1 MTDTDLYERGVRT
14 AAACWE
20 ALAHSTS
27 SADVHRLPHVSVA
40 VFADEPEQSIYNNAI
55 LGHGLAPAERSA
67 ALEAMEALY
76 AAADISSFAAWVHET
91 DRGMRDE
98 LTRRGYAVDTTTRAM
113 GMSLDDVSLPRPE
126 IELAPAA
133 WREHLRL
140 IGVSSALL
148 RDLDPAALH
157 LLVAQRGGESV
168 ATAFGFDHEGDCGIY
183 NVGTLAHSRRRGFGT
198 ALTATLLHDG
208 TRARLS
214 NGQPSVDARG
224 GADVRSAGLPRPR
237 PNHRVHADTPRS
249 QVSEPTERL
258 TLLDEEGLRV
268 RWLCPCVMVRA
279 RGCLSSRGSGMRCPP
294 KLPHWQRC
302 SVVRPMC
309 GRSTVRLSPPIRTR
323 SSRRLRRLQKDE
335 CEWPSTLRND
345 VWASR
350 WSFGWSTAGASSM
363 TCSWSRIRW
372 AWELVDCSSTTSPR
386 VRPTQG
392 QTMSM

>member
-14 AAACWE
+14 AAACWG

-198 ALTATLLHDG
+198 ALTATLLHD
-208 TRARLS
+208 AL
-214 NGQPSVDARG
+214 
-224 GADVRSAGLPRPR
+224 
-237 PNHRVHADTPRS
+237 
-249 QVSEPTERL
+249 
-258 TLLDEEGLRV
+258 
-268 RWLCPCVMVRA
+268 A
-279 RGCLSSRGSGMRCPP
+279 RGCRTASLQSTPAAERMYGALGFRDLGRIIEYTPTRRGARPQSPLSGSPFSTKKGCGSGGCV
-294 KLPHWQRC
+294 H
-302 SVVRPMC
+302 
-309 GRSTVRLSPPIRTR
+309 
-323 SSRRLRRLQKDE
+323 
-335 CEWPSTLRND
+335 
-345 VWASR
+345 A
-350 WSFGWSTAGASSM
+350 
-363 TCSWSRIRW
+363 
-372 AWELVDCSSTTSPR
+372 
-386 VRPTQG
+386 
-392 QTMSM
+392 